1 MEMLHDNC
9 VIAEEIFTEVV
20 RYNRD
25 AIHICVT
32 NPLDVIT
39 MKIQQV
45 TGQAPRKVIGS
56 GTLLESARLVRY
68 VADLLEISDRSIHM
82 SVVGEHGASAV
93 ALMSSVRVMGL
104 PLEEYLQSVTD
115 HPLRLNTQRLTEAF
129 RQQGFR
135 IFHGKGY
142 TSTGVSA
149 TACRIVAAIASDSR
163 EVFPVSTVLQ
173 GEYGVQG
180 VAASVPSVIGRN
192 GVEDIREGSMTEEEQ
207 AAFKSSV
214 DVIRQAAVAEG
225 IL

>member
-1 MEMLHDNC
+1 M
-9 VIAEEIFTEVV
+9 
-20 RYNRD
+20 
-25 AIHICVT
+25 
-32 NPLDVIT
+32 
-39 MKIQQV
+39 
-45 TGQAPRKVIGS
+45 
-56 GTLLESARLVRY
+56 RY

-129 RQQGFR
+129 RQHGFR

-192 GVEDIREGSMTEEEQ
+192 GVEEIREGSMTEEER

>member
-1 MEMLHDNC
+1 M
-9 VIAEEIFTEVV
+9 
-20 RYNRD
+20 
-25 AIHICVT
+25 
-32 NPLDVIT
+32 
-39 MKIQQV
+39 
-45 TGQAPRKVIGS
+45 
-56 GTLLESARLVRY
+56 RY

-129 RQQGFR
+129 QQHGFR

-192 GVEDIREGSMTEEEQ
+192 GVEEIREGSMTEEEQ
-207 AAFKSSV
+207 AAFQASV